1 MKVLGISG
9 SERHAAAAV
18 AVDGSIVAAAE
29 EQSFARVPLI
39 GYRHTGGLP
48 LAAIDACLTRAH
60 LSLTEIDRII
70 VVDDER
76 HAHGGVPET
85 PAERGG
91 LFGPGG
97 PGGHDTLDRELRTRQ
112 LDSVAPAL
120 ADARQLAAVCD
131 DENLLVLVL
140 ALDDVP
146 PAVFERRGSAFALL
160 QTHAADQLSCAI
172 TRMARALGLGPS
184 GRYDAIER
192 LASLG
197 APGDAAVFDKAIGWN
212 PDRGVTVSDDEFA
225 KAIERLDGGAL
236 SPDWS
241 LDVRRQHDRQALAS
255 AFCARVGALVVEMA
269 RSLLERPG
277 ARRIGLA
284 GGRFSSR
291 GIVAAVASALG
302 DAVIIAPVPEAP
314 GRALGAALESLQAG
328 ALLQTLALG
337 PEFTEQEIK
346 LALENCRL
354 DYLYEPDWS
363 RLMTRVSN
371 MLSRGTVVAWFQGPM
386 GFGPR
391 SIGTRG
397 ILCDP
402 SNKYARENVN
412 CFLLHG
418 SPDDALP
425 VSMTAADM
433 EECLEQPV
441 SSPFLALDAKVKAPW
456 RDKLRA
462 AIDHRQSIPTQ
473 RVTEA
478 QSPAFFGLLQLH
490 RKRSSVPGLI
500 NVPLSGANEPAACT
514 PRDAI
519 RTTFSSAIDALVIG
533 RFLLMKD
540 YWLLRSG
547 ADL

>member
-9 SERHAAAAV
+9 SEQHAAAAV
-18 AVDGSIVAAAE
+18 AIDGSIVAAAE
-29 EQSFARVPLI
+29 EQSFARVPRI
-39 GYRHTGGLP
+39 GYRHTGGFP
-48 LAAIDACLTRAH
+48 LAAIDACLTRAQIA
-60 LSLTEIDRII
+60 LTEVDRIVAVEDAGELREAGVPPI
-70 VVDDER
+70 PA
-76 HAHGGVPET
+76 AHGG
-85 PAERGG
+85 A
-91 LFGPGG
+91 FG
-97 PGGHDTLDRELRTRQ
+97 PGGHDALERALRART

-131 DENLLVLVL
+131 DEHLLVLVL
-140 ALDDVP
+140 PTDGVR

-160 QTHAADQLSCAI
+160 HTHAADQLSCAI
-172 TRMARALGLGPS
+172 TRMAQALGLTS
-184 GRYDAIER
+184 SDRYDAIER
-192 LASLG
+192 VASLG
-197 APGDAAVFDKAIGWN
+197 APGDPAAFGKAIAWN
-212 PDRGVTVSDDEFA
+212 PDRGVTVSDEEFT
-225 KAIERLDGGAL
+225 KAIDRLDGGAL

-241 LDVRRQHDRQALAS
+241 LDVRRQHDRQAAAS
-255 AFCARVGALVVEMA
+255 GFCARVSALVVDMA

-277 ARRIGLA
+277 ATRVGLA
-284 GGRFSSR
+284 GGLFASR
-291 GIVAAVASALG
+291 ELAAAVTGALG
-302 DAVIIAPVPEAP
+302 DAAIIAPVPEAP
-314 GRALGAALESLQAG
+314 GRALGAALESLPRG
-328 ALLQTLALG
+328 GLLQSLALG
-337 PEFTEQEIK
+337 PEFTEQEVK

-363 RLMTRVSN
+363 RLMTRVSK

-418 SPDDALP
+418 SADDPLP

-433 EECLEQPV
+433 EVCLDQPAR
-441 SSPFLALDAKVKAPW
+441 SPFLAIDAKVHTPW

-462 AIDHRQSIPTQ
+462 AIDHRQSIPVQ
-473 RVTEA
+473 SVTEA
-478 QSPAFFGLLQLH
+478 QSPAFLELLQLH
-490 RKRSSVPGLI
+490 RTRSGVPGLI
-500 NVPLSGANEPAACT
+500 NVPLSGANEPGACT